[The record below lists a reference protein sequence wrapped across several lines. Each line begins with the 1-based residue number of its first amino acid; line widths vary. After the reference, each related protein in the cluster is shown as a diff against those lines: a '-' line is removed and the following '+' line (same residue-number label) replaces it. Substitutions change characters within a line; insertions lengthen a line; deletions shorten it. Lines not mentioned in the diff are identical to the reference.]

1 MGCRCSGVCEETLPQ
16 LEKPVG
22 HLSVTTPHGQLIP
35 VRFFNVKHGFTIMM
49 SGASIKALTADVRGF
64 AGSFSKALC
73 CNLMAFW
80 TETPRKGSLM
90 DFESV
95 LWFVQS
101 CTRQSREQVVIYAND
116 DEAGDS
122 LRLCSKYPDI
132 GGLVVSLARS
142 GADVLRT
149 ALKVM
154 EKLDPILCPILLFHS
169 LAEPPTSLL
178 ERSVFYHSPA
188 RRRLQRIPKPV
199 ETEHLE
205 TEVLRH
211 LGPFLQSV
219 RDAHPIVPN

>member
-1 MGCRCSGVCEETLPQ
+1 M

-35 VRFFNVKHGFTIMM
+35 VRFFNVKHGCTVMM
-49 SGASIKALTADVRGF
+49 SGVSIKALTTDVRGF
-64 AGSFSKALC
+64 AGSFSKAFS

-101 CTRQSREQVVIYAND
+101 CTRQSRDQVVIYAND
-116 DEAGDS
+116 EEAADS

-132 GGLVVSLARS
+132 GGLIISLARS
-142 GADVLRT
+142 GTDVLRT

-154 EKLDPILCPILLFHS
+154 EKLDPIICPILLFHS
-169 LAEPPTSLL
+169 LSEPPTSLL
-178 ERSVFYHSPA
+178 ERSVFYRSPA
-188 RRRLQRIPKPV
+188 RRRLQRLPKPV
-199 ETEHLE
+199 NPLELE

-211 LGPFLQSV
+211 LGPFLQFVRETRSV
-219 RDAHPIVPN
+219 APN